1 MDVMKTIDR
10 KKIYVFFFLTVF
22 CRFFVTASG
31 FYWSQPEQISLDQG
45 KFPVSDFND
54 RAAVIVWQEHKDNEK
69 NNTYLSSLYISSSGE
84 QNLCRFFAGP
94 FSFAGEEP
102 SLSSVVVDSSGTVF
116 AVAPVD
122 SEFIGIY
129 RSVDGGKTYSET
141 LIDSKNNRDAKN
153 VVAPRIYNLGKGGYI
168 ILAARGG
175 GDVLSIYF
183 SISEDGINW
192 SEFKP
197 FPPAENLG
205 ASFLPVHLYS
215 GGKDYIVFQSMY
227 MAERAT
233 FQLYSAYS
241 SDKGKTWSEPVIIT
255 DFNEPFGEKRNLS
268 FDNFDNQRPFPGVL
282 NGLPYIV
289 WERTFTGGKT
299 EIYGAPF
306 TGEGIKKETVEKISS
321 GYGRASNPVIADSL
335 ENPVVVWYD
344 DRTGENSIYISQK
357 NGVFWEESETPEYL
371 KDCIFP
377 CPVVV
382 GSDLFLYYQKGS
394 SGVTGSIMELSP
406 DKFVDKPVLQA
417 VNFTAGKGI
426 NSDTPGIEIIP
437 PEDSAGISGFSWIL
451 SRSESREPPLVIS
464 NFPDERNVTGKTTE
478 DGSWFFAVKVRDEAG
493 NWSETARIEFVRDT
507 TPPEKPV
514 LELPGMDEKGFF
526 LSNTFSLKWSR
537 PEPDISGY
545 SYSLEYLGSLDF
557 AEKILDDY
565 LSDETSYQAAFNQA
579 VKEGRI
585 KEPVLPSRIIST
597 LDNYSVWN
605 IDNGL
610 YAFSVAAIDSAGNIG
625 PAETK
630 YLLFNKYIPY
640 TTITAVDGGQDKTGI
655 LNLTLV
661 GKGFASDGFV
671 SSVFLDRDGE
681 LPWDYELNL
690 SNGDYDISS
699 DKIISGISIPD
710 MEEGDYFVILNHSTR
725 GIYKSSE
732 KITVVNYGTVK
743 FGDYIFEYNP
753 SWQVLNQ
760 DKSLVYAGNIV
771 FYVFI
776 GFIVL
781 GILFGVHGIVK
792 TLVLNAN
799 IKNEIFYLLGSGK
812 MAEEKKRHI
821 SNISGYK
828 FGLRLKLTFFTG
840 ILVMGVVLLV
850 SIPLG
855 RNMIKTQEES
865 LVTGL
870 EVKTKVLL
878 ESIASGARIYL
889 PSKNVLELGFLPE
902 QSRAMEEALSATV
915 TGFGAAG
922 TEDSISYVWATNDE
936 NILDK
941 INTPEYE
948 AGESVMTDELSGK
961 LEVLRKELN
970 LAAEESV
977 GDLSSA
983 INDLTREGIGLVQ
996 GVQTELARKRL
1007 QDIQNVARNLEE
1019 QLNQKL
1025 NEISQSSIGSWPVY
1039 PEEKFDRD
1047 VTDYIFYKPVLY
1059 RAGESSSY
1067 VQGIVRVEI
1076 STASA
1081 LETLSIT
1088 IRTLVFTTA
1097 VVALLAIAIGIG
1109 GALILASVIVSPLIK
1124 LVSHVEKIS
1133 ATEDKEKLEGQD
1145 IIVKSRDEIGLLGNT
1160 INEMTHGLVKAA
1172 AASKDLS
1179 VGKEIQKMF
1188 LPLETD
1194 EKGTKLSTGIL
1205 KEKNISFFGYYEGA
1219 KGVSGDYFDYI
1230 RLDDRY
1236 YAVIKCDIAGK
1247 GVSAALI
1254 MVEVATLFQ
1263 NYFKTWNYSSE
1274 GLKIDRLVSLINDT
1288 IESRGFN
1295 GRFAAFTL
1303 IIIDSISLNAFFC
1316 NAGDNLVHIFRKKTG
1331 KMELIRLPQVSAAGV
1346 FPSDLIQMK
1355 GGFPVVKY
1363 QLEKGDVL
1371 FLYTDGIEESK
1382 RFFRDSE
1389 FEVMN
1394 VVKESNI
1401 PGGGEECIDNEELG
1415 MERVHRIIEA
1425 VFSKQK
1431 YILNKIHNPRKEEL
1445 KFDFSSLD
1453 GSLEDA
1459 VMALV
1464 SVEKIFRIYKDF
1476 NSTEEDLVNVDKK
1489 VDSFLKRTFKS
1500 YDFYCGTKKEDSE
1513 HKEYLYYT
1521 GIKEDEQ
1528 YDDLTIL
1535 GIEIQ

>member
-1 MDVMKTIDR
+1 MGVMKTINR
-10 KKIYVFFFLTVF
+10 KKILSILFLTVF
-22 CRFFVTASG
+22 CRLFMTAAG
-31 FYWSQPEQISLDQG
+31 FYWSQPRQVSLGQG
-45 KFPVSDFND
+45 KFPVSDFNG
-54 RAAVIVWQEHKDNEK
+54 REAVIVWQEHKDNEK
-69 NNTYLSSLYISSSGE
+69 GKAYLSSLYISSSGE

-94 FSFAGEEP
+94 FPFGGEEP
-102 SLSSVVVDSSGTVF
+102 SLSSVVIDSSGTIF

-122 SEFIGIY
+122 SDFIGVY
-129 RSVDGGKTYSET
+129 RSGDKGKTYSET
-141 LIDSKNNRDAKN
+141 LIDSKNNKDAKN
-153 VVAPRIYNLGKGGYI
+153 VVAPRIYNLGKVGYI
-168 ILAARGG
+168 ILAARGRE
-175 GDVLSIYF
+175 DVLSIYY
-183 SISEDGINW
+183 STSKDGRNW
-192 SEFKP
+192 TEFKP

-205 ASFLPVHLYS
+205 ASFLPVHVYS

-227 MAERAT
+227 MAGRAT

-241 SDKGKTWSEPVIIT
+241 SDNGATWSEPVILT
-255 DFNEPFGEKRNLS
+255 DFNEPFGERRNQTY
-268 FDNFDNQRPFPGVL
+268 DNFDNQRPSLGIFDGQ
-282 NGLPYIV
+282 PYIV

-306 TGEGIKKETVEKISS
+306 TGEGIKGETVEKISS

-335 ENPVVVWYD
+335 DKPVVIWYD
-344 DRTGENSIYISQK
+344 DRTGTNSIYISRK
-357 NGVFWEESETPEYL
+357 NGFFWEESETPRYL
-371 KDCIFP
+371 SDCIFP
-377 CPVVV
+377 CPVVI
-382 GSDLFLYYQKGS
+382 GSDLYLYFQKDS
-394 SGVTGSIMELSP
+394 SGVTGRIMELSP
-406 DKFVDKPVLQA
+406 DKFVEKPVLRA

-426 NSDTPGIEIIP
+426 NSDNPGIEIIP

-451 SRSESREPPLVIS
+451 SRSETREPPRVIS
-464 NFPDERNVTGKTTE
+464 NFPEERNLTGEATE
-478 DGSWFFAVKVRDEAG
+478 DGSWFFAVKVRDGAG
-493 NWSETARIEFVRDT
+493 NWSETARLEFVRDT

-514 LELPGMDEKGFF
+514 LELPEIDGKGFSV
-526 LSNTFSLKWSR
+526 SNTFALKWSH

-545 SYSLEYLGSLDF
+545 SYSLEYLGNLDF
-557 AEKILDDY
+557 AEKILKDY
-565 LSDETSYQAAFNQA
+565 IAGEPPVQAAFEKA
-579 VKEGRI
+579 AAEGRL
-585 KEPVLPSRIIST
+585 KETSLPSRVVST
-597 LDNYSVWN
+597 RDNYSLWN

-610 YAFSVAAIDSAGNIG
+610 YAFSVAAVDSAGNMG
-625 PAETK
+625 QAETA
-630 YLLFNKYIPY
+630 YLLFNKYVPY
-640 TTITAVDGGQDKTGI
+640 TTITAIDGGQDKTGI

-661 GKGFASDGFV
+661 GRGFASEGVV
-671 SSVFLDRDGE
+671 SSVCFDKDGKS
-681 LPWDYELNL
+681 PWDYELSL
-690 SNGDYDISS
+690 DNGDFEIPS
-699 DKIISGISIPD
+699 DKIIRGISIPD
-710 MEEGDYFVILNHSTR
+710 MDEGDYFVILNHSSR
-725 GIYKSSE
+725 GFYKSPE

-743 FGDYIFEYNP
+743 FGNYVFEYSP
-753 SWQVLNQ
+753 SWKVLNQ
-760 DKSLVYAGNIV
+760 DRSMVYVGEII
-771 FYVFI
+771 FYVFM
-776 GFIVL
+776 GFVIL
-781 GILFGVHGIVK
+781 GFLFGLQGIVR
-792 TLVLNAN
+792 TVVMNAN
-799 IKNEIFYLLGSGK
+799 IKNEILYLLGSGK
-812 MAEEKKRHI
+812 MTEEKKRRI
-821 SNISGYK
+821 SNIPGYK

-855 RNMIKTQEES
+855 RNMVKTQEES

-902 QSRAMEEALSATV
+902 QSRAMEEALSATI
-915 TGFGAAG
+915 TGFGATG
-922 TEDSISYVWATNDE
+922 TENTVSYVWATNDE

-941 INTPEYE
+941 IDGPEYE
-948 AGESVMTDELSGK
+948 AGESLMTDELSGK
-961 LEVLRKELN
+961 LETLREELN
-970 LAAEESV
+970 LAAEKSV
-977 GDLSSA
+977 GDLSSG
-983 INDLTREGIGLVQ
+983 INDLTREGIELVQ
-996 GVQTELARKRL
+996 GTQTELTRKRL
-1007 QDIQNVARNLEE
+1007 QDIQTVARNLEE

-1025 NEISQSSIGSWPVY
+1025 NEISQASIGSWPEY
-1039 PEEKFDRD
+1039 PDQKFDRN
-1047 VTDYIFYKPVLY
+1047 VTDYTFYKPVLY
-1059 RAGESSSY
+1059 RSGDSSSY

-1076 STASA
+1076 STESA

-1088 IRTLVFTTA
+1088 IKTLILTTV
-1097 VVALLAIAIGIG
+1097 VVALIAIAIGIG
-1109 GALILASVIVSPLIK
+1109 GALILASVIVSPLVK
-1124 LVSHVEKIS
+1124 LASHVEKIS

-1145 IIVKSRDEIGLLGNT
+1145 IIVRSRDEIGLLGNT

-1194 EKGTKLSTGIL
+1194 EKGTKLSTGVL
-1205 KEKNISFFGYYEGA
+1205 REKNIAFFGYYEGA

-1230 RLDDRY
+1230 RLDERY

-1263 NYFKTWNYSSE
+1263 NYFKTWNYSTD

-1288 IESRGFN
+1288 IESHGFN

-1382 RFFRDSE
+1382 RFFRDSG
-1389 FEVMN
+1389 FEVMD
-1394 VVKESNI
+1394 VFKESNA
-1401 PGGGEECIDNEELG
+1401 PVGEEEGIDNEELG
-1415 MERVHRIIEA
+1415 MDRVHRIIEA

-1431 YILNKIHNPRKEEL
+1431 YILDKIHNPRKEEL
-1445 KFDFSSLD
+1445 KFDFSSLE

-1476 NSTEEDLVNVDKK
+1476 NSTEEDLVNVDRK

>member
-1 MDVMKTIDR
+1 MEVMKTITR
-10 KKIYVFFFLTVF
+10 KKILYILFFAVF
-22 CRFFVTASG
+22 CCSFGTAAG
-31 FYWSQPEQISLDQG
+31 FYWDSPRQLSLDQG
-45 KFPVSDFND
+45 KFPVSDYNGGE
-54 RAAVIVWQEHKDNEK
+54 AVIVWQEHKGNEK
-69 NNTYLSSLYISSSGE
+69 NKAYLSSLYINSSGG

-94 FSFAGEEP
+94 FYFGGEEP
-102 SLSSVVVDSSGTVF
+102 SLSSVAIDSSGTIL

-122 SEFIGIY
+122 SEFIGVY
-129 RSVDGGKTYSET
+129 RSEDGGKSYSEK
-141 LIDSKNNRDAKN
+141 LIDSKNNRDSKN
-153 VVAPRIYNLGKGGYI
+153 VVAPRIYNLGNGGYI
-168 ILAARGG
+168 ILAARGRE
-175 GDVLSIYF
+175 DVLSIYY
-183 SISEDGINW
+183 SISKDGIDW
-192 SEFKP
+192 TEFKP
-197 FPPAENLG
+197 FPPAEKLG
-205 ASFLPVHLYS
+205 ASFLPVHVYS
-215 GGKDYIVFQSMY
+215 EGKDYIVFQSMY
-227 MAERAT
+227 MAEHAT

-241 SDKGKTWSEPVIIT
+241 SDNGNTWSEPVMIT
-255 DFNEPFGEKRNLS
+255 GFNEPFGEKRNLT
-268 FDNFDNQRPFPGVL
+268 FENFDNQRPSL
-282 NGLPYIV
+282 GLLDGSPFIA
-289 WERTFTGGKT
+289 WERTYAGDRT

-306 TGEGIKKETVEKISS
+306 NGLGIKKEEVEKISTR
-321 GYGRASNPVIADSL
+321 YGRASNPVIVDSL
-335 ENPVVVWYD
+335 EKPTVIWYD
-344 DRTGENSIYISQK
+344 DRTGTNSIYISQK
-357 NGVFWEESETPEYL
+357 SGVFWEESEASQYL
-371 KDCIFP
+371 NDCIFP

-382 GSDLFLYYQKGS
+382 DSDLYLYFQKDS
-394 SGVTGSIMELSP
+394 SGVTGKVMELSP
-406 DKFVDKPVLQA
+406 DKFVEKPLLKA
-417 VNFTAGKGI
+417 GNFIAGKGK
-426 NSDTPGIEIIP
+426 NSDGPGIEVIL

-451 SRSESREPPLVIS
+451 SRSETREPPLVLS
-464 NFPDERNVTGKTTE
+464 NFPDERNLTGKTTE

-493 NWSETARIEFVRDT
+493 NWSDTARIEFVRDT
-507 TPPEKPV
+507 TPPGKPV
-514 LELPGMDEKGFF
+514 LELPGTDGNGFS
-526 LSNTFSLKWSR
+526 LSNTFTLNWSP

-545 SYSLEYLGSLDF
+545 SYSMEYLGNLDF
-557 AEKILDDY
+557 AEKIL
-565 LSDETSYQAAFNQA
+565 SDNLADESGAQSAFEQAAA
-579 VKEGRI
+579 DGRI
-585 KEPVLPSRIIST
+585 KKPVIPSRIISSR
-597 LDNYSVWN
+597 DDYSVWN

-610 YAFSVAAIDSAGNIG
+610 YAFSVAAVDPAGNIG
-625 PAETK
+625 EAETA

-640 TTITAVDGGQDKTGI
+640 TAITAIDGGQDKTGI
-655 LNLTLV
+655 LNLTIV
-661 GKGFASDGFV
+661 GRGFASEGIV
-671 SSVFLDRDGE
+671 SSVFFDKDGDA
-681 LPWDYELNL
+681 PWDYELTY
-690 SNGDYDISS
+690 SNGDFQITS

-710 MEEGDYFVILNHSTR
+710 MDEGEYSVILNHSSR

-743 FGDYIFEYNP
+743 FGDYVFVYNP
-753 SWQVLNQ
+753 SWQVLNE
-760 DKSLVYAGNIV
+760 DKSLVYAGDII
-771 FYVFI
+771 FYVFMGFVI
-776 GFIVL
+776 LGFI
-781 GILFGVHGIVK
+781 FGLQGFVRTVA
-792 TLVLNAN
+792 LNAN
-799 IKNEIFYLLGSGK
+799 IKKEIFYLLGGGK
-812 MAEEKKRHI
+812 MTEKKKGRVP
-821 SNISGYK
+821 NIPGYK

-850 SIPLG
+850 SLPLC
-855 RNMIKTQEES
+855 RNMIRAQEES
-865 LVTGL
+865 LVAGL

-902 QSRAMEEALSATV
+902 QSRAMEEAICATV

-922 TEDSISYVWATNDE
+922 SQNSISYVWATNDE

-941 INTPEYE
+941 IDTPEYE
-948 AGESVMTDELSGK
+948 AGESLMTDELSGK
-961 LEVLRKELN
+961 LEILRKELN
-970 LAAEESV
+970 LSAEKSV
-977 GDLSSA
+977 GDLSSG
-983 INDLTREGIGLVQ
+983 INDLTREGIELVQ
-996 GVQTELARKRL
+996 GVQTDLTRKRL
-1007 QDIQNVARNLEE
+1007 LDIQSVARNLEE
-1019 QLNQKL
+1019 QLNLKL
-1025 NEISQSSIGSWPVY
+1025 NGISQASIGSWPEY
-1039 PEEKFDRD
+1039 PEQKFDRN
-1047 VTDYIFYKPVLY
+1047 VTNYIFYKPVLY
-1059 RAGESSSY
+1059 RTGESSSY

-1076 STASA
+1076 STESA
-1081 LETLSIT
+1081 LETLSVT
-1088 IRTLVFTTA
+1088 IKTLVFTT
-1097 VVALLAIAIGIG
+1097 VIVALIAIAIGIG
-1109 GALILASVIVSPLIK
+1109 GALVLASVIVSPLVK
-1124 LVSHVEKIS
+1124 LASHVEKIS

-1145 IIVKSRDEIGLLGNT
+1145 IVVKSRDEIGLLGNT

-1194 EKGTKLSTGIL
+1194 EKGAKLSTGIL

-1230 RLDDRY
+1230 RLDERY

-1263 NYFKTWNYSSE
+1263 NYFKTWKYSAE

-1303 IIIDSISLNAFFC
+1303 MIIDSISLNVFFC
-1316 NAGDNLVHIFRKKTG
+1316 NAGDNLVHVFKKRTG

-1346 FPSDLIQMK
+1346 FPSDLIQLK

-1382 RFFRDSE
+1382 RFFRDSG
-1389 FEVMN
+1389 FEVMD
-1394 VVKESNI
+1394 VVKESNV
-1401 PGGGEECIDNEELG
+1401 PGEDREVIDNEELG
-1415 MERVHRIIEA
+1415 MERVHRIIES
-1425 VFSKQK
+1425 VFSKQN
-1431 YILNKIHNPRKEEL
+1431 YVLDKIHNPRKEEL

-1476 NSTEEDLVNVDKK
+1476 NSTEDDLVNVDRK

-1500 YDFYCGTKKEDSE
+1500 YGFYCGTKKEDSE